1 MAQTGVPEVPEV
13 RLLYFDDCP
22 NWRVAAARLKE
33 ALVGVGVDPDRVVYQ
48 QVTTAEEAEAAGFGG
63 SPTILVGG
71 VDPFA
76 GVEGPLGLACRLY
89 RGIAGVEPAPTV
101 EQLEAVL
108 RV

>member
-1 MAQTGVPEVPEV
+1 MTQTGMPEVPEI

-22 NWRVAAARLKE
+22 NWRVADARLKE
-33 ALVGVGVDPDRVVYQ
+33 ALAGVGADPERVVYQ
-48 QVTTAEEAEAAGFGG
+48 QVTTADEAEAAGFGG

-76 GVEGPLGLACRLY
+76 GVDDPVTLTCRLY

-101 EQLEAVL
+101 EQLDAVL
-108 RV
+108 NL

>member
-1 MAQTGVPEVPEV
+1 MHEVHQVFP
-13 RLLYFDDCP
+13 
-22 NWRVAAARLKE
+22 
-33 ALVGVGVDPDRVVYQ
+33 PD
-48 QVTTAEEAEAAGFGG
+48 GG

-76 GVEGPLGLACRLY
+76 GVDGPLSLACRLY

-101 EQLEAVL
+101 EQLDAMF